1 MPDSTDAI
9 DDALAAIEAAAAS
22 ARGDRPRGRPGQGWG
37 DSGSASFQWRL
48 VRWTL
53 IGIAALLLPFWVL
66 ILGSTI
72 AAEAL
77 DIGPWMSLVVAG
89 LATSCLIAVYV
100 WLATRKLG
108 PRPGKWIPKL
118 SLAVVLAYCVYG
130 LVFMSPQ
137 HLKDPEIAETY
148 TSLHPVIR
156 LALSTLV
163 LVDGGAVVTDAARV
177 PEDYAGMGLPVNQR
191 SLHFRQSDGFVYA
204 VDLRTRG
211 RPEWLTALTT
221 LYLRSVGLS
230 VLRHLGTADHLHV
243 YLKSG

>member
-1 MPDSTDAI
+1 MPDPADAI
-9 DDALAAIEAAAAS
+9 ARALADMEAAAAS
-22 ARGDRPRGRPGQGWG
+22 ARRFKPKGGPGKDDPKG
-37 DSGSASFQWRL
+37 AAFQWRL
-48 VRWTL
+48 VRWTVM
-53 IGIAALLLPFWVL
+53 GIVAILLPFWVL
-66 ILGSTI
+66 ILGATV
-72 AAEAL
+72 AAENL
-77 DIGPWMSLVVAG
+77 GTGPWTSLVVSV
-89 LATSCLIAVYV
+89 LATSCLIGVYV
-100 WLATRKLG
+100 WAATRKIG

-118 SLAVVLAYCVYG
+118 SLAVVVAYCVYG
-130 LVFMSPQ
+130 LVFISPK
-137 HLKDPEIAETY
+137 HLKDPAIAETY

-156 LALSTLV
+156 LSLSTLV
-163 LVDGGAVVTDAARV
+163 LVDAGAVVTDAARV

-243 YLKSG
+243 YLRAN